1 MAIQKI
7 ERYGQFRPSP
17 INESRVRRMEQLAGF
32 AGGIA
37 QTARAFGEAIAAE
50 EAPEKA
56 RKAVEEAV
64 ETGQELPVGRGY
76 GADAF
81 NREAVSAYL
90 STIDLDVKNKLN
102 DLAET
107 NKDNPQNFV
116 NDANGYLDG
125 LTKSV
130 PKEYKEQIF
139 RNVQL
144 RIKEKTANVSDNF
157 LKNAK
162 LTNQTAI
169 ANSVSRGKIDIGN
182 LARSGSEELQREKE
196 ILFTTM
202 DALAESNPE
211 YAVKLAEE
219 KRSIE
224 RNILLQ
230 ENLGKINRVIFNEN
244 LSLQERE
251 TKATEFIEKV
261 VNTNLKEFS
270 PEEKDILV
278 NTLFARLDGLRKNIA
293 DQEKTLASEQQQQ
306 LALLDVA
313 IDQGSLSA
321 EELETEVYNLVNAG
335 VIKTASELSSRL
347 IKIRNKT
354 TQEIEKSQSILR
366 VSNSLRDGMPV
377 GELPVTE
384 TEVNTYYDEQLFPAL
399 ANSSPIER
407 SAIQTEF
414 VKKTYVVPKSL
425 KRELTAD
432 LVSQDSERIAN
443 AVDTM
448 DRLLELPGIGQN
460 IFSDDQMAFATE
472 VQFLTPYLGSEAAI
486 RQAQANTDP
495 KNIDRVN
502 AAKQAIKDDDENFK
516 DSYQEEILDAY
527 GNFRDYKFGENE
539 LTKAEIINDYGELVE
554 SFYVSGMRLDSAK
567 EKAIK
572 IIQSNFK
579 SSEFGLMKFPPQ
591 DYYGIGPNQST
602 EYIRDNIYNQI
613 MGSGGLFG
621 IELKKENIILRSD
634 DQTAREV
641 SLGKPTY
648 AVLIRLEDGSL
659 QRVIFDAQD
668 ENGNLIKMDRYR
680 VDQATEK
687 QKEAARIKAEQELRL
702 QERADAASIAQT
714 AQLLAL

>member
-1 MAIQKI
+1 MAIQRI
-7 ERYGQFRPSP
+7 ERYGKFQPSP
-17 INESRVRRMEQLAGF
+17 IDESRVRRMEQLAGI

-37 QTARAFGEAIAAE
+37 QTARAFGEAKATE

-56 RKAVEEAV
+56 RKAVEKAV

-107 NKDNPQNFV
+107 NKDNPENFV
-116 NDANGYLDG
+116 NNANGYLDG

-144 RIKEKTANVSDNF
+144 RIKEKTTNISNNF
-157 LKNAK
+157 IKNAK
-162 LTNQTAI
+162 FTNQTAI
-169 ANSVSRGKIDIGN
+169 ANSVTRGKIDIGN
-182 LARSGSEELQREKE
+182 LARLGSKELQREKE

-219 KRSIE
+219 KRLIE
-224 RNILLQ
+224 TNILLQ
-230 ENLGKINRVIFNEN
+230 ENLGKINRVIFNED

-278 NTLFARLDGLRKNIA
+278 NTLSARLDGLRKNIA
-293 DQEKTLASEQQQQ
+293 DQEKTLASEEQQQ

-313 IDQGSLSA
+313 IDQGALSA
-321 EELETEVYNLVNAG
+321 EELETEVYNLVNSG
-335 VIKTASELSSRL
+335 VIKTSNELSSRL

-354 TQEIEKSQSILR
+354 NKEIQKSQSILR
-366 VSNSLRDGMPV
+366 VSNSLRDGTPV
-377 GELPVTE
+377 GELPVTDVE
-384 TEVNTYYDEQLFPAL
+384 INTYYDEQLFPVI

-414 VKKTYVVPKSL
+414 VKKTHVVPKSL

-443 AVDTM
+443 AVNTM
-448 DRLLELPGIGQN
+448 DRLDEIPGLGLDM
-460 IFSDDQMAFATE
+460 FSKNQSAFADE
-472 VQFLTPYLGSEAAI
+472 VQFLTSYLGSEAAI

-495 KNIDRVN
+495 KNTDRVN
-502 AAKQAIKDDDENFK
+502 AAKQAIKDNDKNFQ
-516 DSYQEEILDAY
+516 DSYQEEVLNAY
-527 GNFRDYKFGENE
+527 GNFKDYKFGENE

-554 SFYVSGMRLDSAK
+554 SFFVAGMKLDSAK
-567 EKAIK
+567 SKAMK
-572 IIQSNFK
+572 IIQANFK

-621 IELKKENIILRSD
+621 IELKKENIILTSD
-634 DQTAREV
+634 SQTAREV

-648 AVLIRLEDGSL
+648 IVSIRLEDGAL

-668 ENGNLIKMDRYR
+668 KNGNPITLNRYQ
-680 VDQATEK
+680 VDPATEK

-702 QERADAASIAQT
+702 QERADPVSIVQT
-714 AQLLAL
+714 AQLSAL